1 MMKRGGWGRPTP
13 FAGSL
18 VVSSLMTLA
27 LVFPAFGQ
35 NAPEVPPNATLK
47 VRVIENLNSEVAK
60 IGDDFHGTLDEALI
74 ANDHEI
80 YPKGADVDGR
90 IVDVHKSGRLSEPG
104 ELDLVLSSVRSGNRT
119 SSLHVQPLIIK
130 GESHAKSNASK
141 IGGGAALGAIIGA
154 IAGGGKGA
162 AVGAAAGGAAGT
174 GAAAVTG
181 AREAKVASEQILT
194 FVTVASSEVAST
206 ATPTQSSAPQ
216 SSSAQTSSAQTS
228 SSPAITEATNDSN
241 SFSLRDRRVL
251 KACLS
256 DHASELP
263 PGTMVKAEMPSG
275 AERELHRDGTVP
287 AEIEQQVQS
296 LPIACVRQLPTL
308 PNSLERVVY
317 AGHVMLIDENKH
329 ILDIFDVD

>member
-1 MMKRGGWGRPTP
+1 MTKRRSEWIPIFMM
-13 FAGSL
+13 AGL
-18 VVSSLMTLA
+18 AA
-27 LVFPAFGQ
+27 LVFRAFGQ
-35 NAPEVPPNATLK
+35 NAPDVPPNATLK

-60 IGDDFHGTLDEALI
+60 IGDDFHGTLDDPLI

-130 GESHAKSNASK
+130 GESHAKSNTSK

-181 AREAKVASEQILT
+181 AREAKVASEEILT
-194 FVTVASSEVAST
+194 FVTVASSEIAST
-206 ATPTQSSAPQ
+206 ATPTQSSTPQ
-216 SSSAQTSSAQTS
+216 TSAQTSSAQTS
-228 SSPAITEATNDSN
+228 SSQTSAITEATNDSN

-251 KACLS
+251 KACLR

-308 PNSLERVVY
+308 PSDLERVVY
-317 AGHVMLIDENKH
+317 AGHVMLIDENKL
-329 ILDIFDVD
+329 ILDIFDVE